1 MAKTGSASLSEKDRK
16 FREFALTGNLWR
28 VIFYVCVPLAFF
40 QFINHLFNILDTMM
54 ASHVS
59 ALAVSAVA
67 YLSQLQSMISAVGG
81 GLAAG
86 STLKISEAY
95 GAGDYK
101 MVKKRLSTLLTIC
114 GCISLA
120 VLCLIPFSSGLLRLF
135 GTPEDFI
142 AVGARYFSVTLFSTV
157 LSFFNNVY
165 IAIERSRGNSRR
177 ILKLNLLVVTLKL
190 ALTAVFIYGLKG
202 DITMIAVATV
212 VSQAFLFV
220 MAVKNL
226 CSGDD
231 AFTFDRTSIAFKRQV
246 VSPMLNLSFPVIVEK
261 VAFSFG
267 KTVVNSMSKNYGST
281 TVGALGISNNI
292 SGLVTGIHNGF
303 QDGGSSIISQ
313 NLGAGNMKRAL
324 GTFWRLVAINA
335 AIGGVGLIILNVF
348 LEPVTWLF
356 ANSTEGFNKEFQQL
370 IMHVFR
376 YESLGGCIPLGING
390 ACMALLFGFGKTKL
404 TLVCNFSRV
413 FLFRIPVLWA
423 LQNFTTLGSESV
435 GIVMA
440 VSNILTAMLSF
451 IISMLVIR
459 NVKKK
464 ECSGSVDSEKRMK
477 VEMERDEQTDETVKS
492 EETV

>member
-1 MAKTGSASLSEKDRK
+1 MILSLQISTDRIWPGTERKRTGMAEKGSAKLSEKDRK
-16 FREFALTGNLWR
+16 FRDFSLTGNLWS
-28 VIFYVCVPLAFF
+28 VIFYVCAPLAFF
-40 QFINHLFNILDTMM
+40 QFINHFFSILDTMM

-59 ALAVSAVA
+59 AVAVSAVA
-67 YLSQLQSMISAVGG
+67 YLSQLQSMIAAVGG

-95 GAGDYK
+95 GAGDYE

-114 GCISLA
+114 AGIALA
-120 VLCLIPFSSGLLRLF
+120 VLLMIPFAPMLLRFF

-142 AVGARYFSVTLFSTV
+142 TVGARYFSIALFSTV
-157 LSFFNNVY
+157 LNFFNNVY

-177 ILKLNLLVVTLKL
+177 ILKLNLFVVSLKL
-190 ALTAVFIYGLKG
+190 VITAVFIYGLNA

-212 VSQAFLFV
+212 ISQTFLFV
-220 MAVKNL
+220 MALRNL
-226 CSGDD
+226 TAGDN
-231 AFTFDRTSIAFKRQV
+231 AFTFSRGSIAFRKRV
-246 VSPMLNLSFPVIVEK
+246 VGPMIQISFPVIVEK

-267 KTVVNSMSKNYGST
+267 KTVVNSMSKNYGAT

-292 SGLVTGIHNGF
+292 NGVVTGVQNGF

-313 NLGAGNMKRAL
+313 NLGAGNTKRAL
-324 GTFWRLVAINA
+324 GTFWRLLIVNA
-335 AIGGVGLIILNVF
+335 VIGAVGLVVLNLF

-356 ANSTEGFNKEFQQL
+356 ANSAEGFNEEFQQL

-376 YESLGGCIPLGING
+376 YEAIGGCIPLGINS

-413 FLFRIPVLWA
+413 FLFRIPILWA

-440 VSNILTAMLSF
+440 ASNTLTAILSF
-451 IISMLVIR
+451 TVAMLVIR

-464 ECSGSVDSEKRMK
+464 EKISGRKN
-477 VEMERDEQTDETVKS
+477 
-492 EETV
+492 

>member
-1 MAKTGSASLSEKDRK
+1 MAKAGSAKLSEKDRK
-16 FREFALTGNLWR
+16 FREFALTGNLWS

-40 QFINHLFNILDTMM
+40 QFINHLFGILDTMM

-59 ALAVSAVA
+59 AVAVSAVA
-67 YLSQLQSMISAVGG
+67 YLSQLQSMIAAVGG

-95 GAGDYK
+95 GAGDYE

-114 GCISLA
+114 AGIALA
-120 VLCLIPFSSGLLRLF
+120 VLLMIPFAPALLRLF

-142 AVGARYFSVTLFSTV
+142 AVGARYFSITLFSTV
-157 LSFFNNVY
+157 LNFFNNVY

-177 ILKLNLLVVTLKL
+177 ILKLNLFVVSLKL
-190 ALTAVFIYGLKG
+190 VITAVFIYGLNA

-212 VSQAFLFV
+212 ISQSFLFI

-226 CSGDD
+226 TAGDN
-231 AFTFDRTSIAFKRQV
+231 AFTFNRGSILFRREV
-246 VSPMLNLSFPVIVEK
+246 VSPMLQISFPVIVEK

-292 SGLVTGIHNGF
+292 NGMVTGVQNGF

-313 NLGAGNMKRAL
+313 NLGAGNTKRAL
-324 GTFWRLVAINA
+324 GTFWRLMAVNA
-335 AIGGVGLIILNVF
+335 TIGAVGLVVMNVF
-348 LEPVTWLF
+348 LEPITWLF
-356 ANSTEGFNKEFQQL
+356 ANSAEGFNEEFQQL

-376 YESLGGCIPLGING
+376 YEAIGGCIPLGINS

-413 FLFRIPVLWA
+413 FIFRIPILWA

-440 VSNILTAMLSF
+440 ASNTLTAMLSF
-451 IISMLVIR
+451 TVAMLVIR
-459 NVKKK
+459 SVKKK
-464 ECSGSVDSEKRMK
+464 EK
-477 VEMERDEQTDETVKS
+477 TT
-492 EETV
+492 